1 MQIELF
7 HDLAAMR
14 VHRIHAEIQPGGDLF
29 VGLAFGDQ
37 LQHLALAVGEQI
49 DRIRDILPEIAQQ
62 RSRNFGADIAIAP
75 RDRTH
80 RIQQFR
86 INRIFQNV
94 AARSGLEN
102 FPHINRL
109 FMHAERQH
117 PDAGIGFTM
126 RRVASTPPTSGMAT
140 SISTTSGLSFCARSM
155 ASRPLAASPITSIS
169 ECAER
174 MSFNPCRTMVWSSA
188 SRTFIARSGTSLR
201 FSLPCPAPFRARTL
215 RRNREPA
222 SPSLPSPA
230 RRLPCAPRDRIRG
243 HYPEW

>member
-1 MQIELF
+1 MQIEFF

-75 RDRTH
+75 RDRAH

-94 AARSGLEN
+94 AARSGLELLRQ
-102 FPHINRL
+102 IN
-109 FMHAERQH
+109 
-117 PDAGIGFTM
+117 GFTTVGRLANDLHIRM
-126 RRVASTPPTSGMAT
+126 RGENELQSLPDNGVVIGKQNFYCAFGHLT
-140 SISTTSGLSFCARSM
+140 SIFT
-155 ASRPLAASPITSIS
+155 P
-169 ECAER
+169 
-174 MSFNPCRTMVWSSA
+174 
-188 SRTFIARSGTSLR
+188 
-201 FSLPCPAPFRARTL
+201 LPCPVSSENTPPQPRARISI
-215 RRNREPA
+215 PA
-222 SPSLPSPA
+222 KPSPPFALRAPGSNPRPLSRMVSRTSPLRA
-230 RRLPCAPRDRIRG
+230 RSSMLTDVAW
-243 HYPEW
+243 EWRATFVSAS